1 MARPGQVPWARAV
14 ADAVVGAAR
23 GGTVERVVF
32 AGTSHLAGGGFE
44 PDAMGAVLDAL
55 EEQVVLLKLLHE
67 MAAEPGDVTV
77 RIGTETHSDSLRGA
91 SVVASAYG
99 PGALVPRR
107 RASAQPAWIT
117 RERWPPFAPSPVIF
131 RKPWRHSL

>member
-1 MARPGQVPWARAV
+1 MPWARAV

-55 EEQVVLLKLLHE
+55 EEQVVLLNLLHE
-67 MAAEPGDVTV
+67 MVAEPGDVTV
-77 RIGTETHSDSLRGA
+77 RIGTETHSESLRRASLVA
-91 SVVASAYG
+91 SVYG
-99 PGALVPRR
+99 PGRSSLVGALGPTRMDYPGTMAAV
-107 RASAQPAWIT
+107 RAVARYLSKAVEA
-117 RERWPPFAPSPVIF
+117 
-131 RKPWRHSL
+131 